1 MRVTITVPDLPAEV
15 LHELAVQA
23 DRAGKPVEDY
33 VRDLIVASLVSA
45 SIDGDGDG
53 ERRGTQPA

>member
-15 LHELAVQA
+15 LHELAAQA

-33 VRDLIVASLVSA
+33 VRDLIVASVA
-45 SIDGDGDG
+45 SPAVDGDGA
-53 ERRGTQPA
+53 RLGTQHA

>member
-15 LHELAVQA
+15 LHELAAQA

-33 VRDLIVASLVSA
+33 VRDLLVTSVAPTAVDV
-45 SIDGDGDG
+45 DGA
-53 ERRGTQPA
+53 QHA